1 MNRQMA
7 PTPNER
13 TNERTGTL
21 ICGRAFFKP
30 FGSAAYNFRRW
41 LRARPSRVFL
51 PSVYF
56 LNGRNNKPG
65 RVTTSLFAYY
75 APTFSCAGETARRE
89 TSPVKIGI
97 LGPKNLSPPPPPSP
111 VFSTSTLRNCSNRHP
126 PPVSRCRVSPKRG
139 DDDCSPVSDEESS
152 VGSIRHVSRE
162 NVYPSPSPFLSIDEK
177 RKIGVSSPPV
187 SIPIFEIRSDVRRP
201 RFASASPLPGFTRIA
216 LNNAWNARTEEEE
229 GGGRCRSPDRKH
241 R

>member
-75 APTFSCAGETARRE
+75 APTFSRARRKE
-89 TSPVKIGI
+89 PFRES
-97 LGPKNLSPPPPPSP
+97 
-111 VFSTSTLRNCSNRHP
+111 
-126 PPVSRCRVSPKRG
+126 SRCP
-139 DDDCSPVSDEESS
+139 
-152 VGSIRHVSRE
+152 
-162 NVYPSPSPFLSIDEK
+162 
-177 RKIGVSSPPV
+177 
-187 SIPIFEIRSDVRRP
+187 
-201 RFASASPLPGFTRIA
+201 
-216 LNNAWNARTEEEE
+216 
-229 GGGRCRSPDRKH
+229 
-241 R
+241 